1 MLFFGD
7 SPSTELQAGLWKMGE
22 KWQILWFYPQNQPHF
37 IQVESLSLKDIEAKI
52 LQKCPLLD
60 ELDLNFVYA
69 IPAQYVW
76 QKTVILSQFTTFEE
90 CEQQCRFTL
99 EKELP
104 VPLNKIWFD
113 FRPIPLK
120 QGFRLDIFAIKIET
134 VAEYFA
140 EFLPFPVTVLDST
153 TNAIIRAFEYC
164 LQQEKKDS
172 LLIYQDNEQIIAIQQ
187 KPHELRVLQKNG
199 KNLTALFEQFC
210 KRYQETPTLIYF
222 HSTITITEPL
232 PQDWQIIECDFP
244 FIALGNALWK
254 RATFEPNLSNMQV
267 PTETDMDASHV
278 H

>member
-1 MLFFGD
+1 MLFFD
-7 SPSTELQAGLWKMGE
+7 NSQSMELQVGLWKVSK

-52 LQKCPLLD
+52 LQQCPLLD
-60 ELDLNFVYA
+60 NLDLNFVYA
-69 IPAQYVW
+69 VPAQYVW
-76 QKTVILSQFTTFEE
+76 QKTVILSQFTNLEE
-90 CEQQCRFTL
+90 CEQQCRFVL

-113 FRPIPLK
+113 FRPVPLK
-120 QGFRLDIFAIKIET
+120 QGFRLDIFAIKTET
-134 VAEYFA
+134 VAEYLA

-187 KPHELRVLQKNG
+187 KPHELRILQKKG
-199 KNLTALFEQFC
+199 KNLIALFEQFC

-222 HSTITITEPL
+222 HSTIAVTEVI
-232 PQDWQIIECDFP
+232 PQDWQLIECDLP

-254 RATFEPNLSNMQV
+254 RATFEPNLSTMQV
-267 PTETDMDASHV
+267 PIEMEDSYEH
-278 H
+278 